1 LTRETLYERL
11 NARSVL
17 VQPEGIGDD
26 PYDRQVTRRAD
37 SVSYLNVPQAG
48 YCVRETIEAAEEPTY
63 CYCYL
68 PTVDAFSH
76 EMGVAHPETD
86 ARLGAIC
93 NAIEREIVGK
103 LDPAVAE
110 ETLLIVTA
118 DHGEVD
124 ATPETTIDLGTLDLE
139 THLRRDEGGAPI
151 PALGGPRNLQF
162 HTRNGDRE
170 ALRADLETGLAPL
183 DPLVLERETILDE
196 GLFGDREPSERFLER
211 CPDLLAVPKKGFAWY
226 EDGHL
231 DNVGMHGG
239 MHPDETLVPFAAA
252 RIDTLQDD

>member
-1 LTRETLYERL
+1 M
-11 NARSVL
+11 
-17 VQPEGIGDD
+17 GI
-26 PYDRQVTRRAD
+26 
-37 SVSYLNVPQAG
+37 
-48 YCVRETIEAAEEPTY
+48 
-63 CYCYL
+63 
-68 PTVDAFSH
+68 
-76 EMGVAHPETD
+76 AHPETD
-86 ARLGAIC
+86 AQLGAIC
-93 NAIEREIVGK
+93 NAIEREIIGK

-139 THLRRDEGGAPI
+139 PHLRCDEGGDPI
-151 PALGGPRNLQF
+151 PALGRPRNLQF
-162 HTRNGDRE
+162 HTRDGDRE

-211 CPDLLAVPKKGFAWY
+211 YPDLLAVPKKGFAWY
-226 EDGHL
+226 DDGHL